1 MRMGTNYP
9 VIPSEVEGSRRES
22 FKVTLTGSLDWQ
34 LPDSGMTDLLH
45 TVMIA
50 SSGNSASWRTTNS
63 RNSRM
68 VLFFVAA
75 LYEGH
80 PAKT

>member
-1 MRMGTNYP
+1 MLSFSGARQISGKSVMMSMRMGKNYP

-45 TVMIA
+45 NFERGALI
-50 SSGNSASWRTTNS
+50 
-63 RNSRM
+63 
-68 VLFFVAA
+68 VAGGGA
-75 LYEGH
+75 GE
-80 PAKT
+80 